1 MDNETDKKRK
11 KRKVIKN
18 PNLSKIEKKKIN
30 IFPALRFRVGRFT
43 SGAKTNDAGLAQ

>member
-1 MDNETDKKRK
+1 MKQIIKKE

-18 PNLSKIEKKKIN
+18 PNLSKIEKKIN